1 MKVAGTPAEA
11 EQIADTMLGMD
22 IKGHRVHRVLVT
34 ADSDIAEE
42 LYLIVSAGPVQ
53 PHLPGHGL
61 A

>member
-1 MKVAGTPAEA
+1 
-11 EQIADTMLGMD
+11 MLGMD